1 LIDPLVE
8 DVISPPQAARM
19 FALGLN
25 GKYPHVGFIY
35 RAMKTGCRGIIL
47 ESIRTPKL
55 ATSRQAVARFIRRM
69 TEADRTSC
77 KVKTRTEPELGR
89 SERRVEQE
97 LDRPG
102 I

>member
-8 DVISPPQAARM
+8 DVISPLQATRM
-19 FALGLN
+19 FALGAN

-47 ESIRTPKL
+47 ESARTPKL
-55 ATSRQAVARFIRRM
+55 ATSRQAVARFILRM
-69 TEADRTSC
+69 SDQGDQAVSAVRSPACRERADLE
-77 KVKTRTEPELGR
+77 V
-89 SERRVEQE
+89 ERE
-97 LDRPG
+97 LDRLG

>member
-8 DVISPPQAARM
+8 DVISPPQATRM
-19 FALGLN
+19 FALGPN

-35 RAMKTGCRGIIL
+35 RAMKSGCRGVIL

-69 TEADRTSC
+69 TEADQPSIQAI
-77 KVKTRTEPELGR
+77 TRSRPDSGR

-97 LDRPG
+97 LDRLG